1 MEKVPEM
8 INLDSLFY
16 PTSIAVIGASPDIV
30 RDRGGFFACF
40 SEHFKGKLF
49 AVNPKYTDIKGV
61 PCFPRITELP
71 QPVDYAVIVLPR
83 DKVPQALSDCVTAQA
98 KFVLVFSSGFSE
110 AGEKELEKS
119 LMDALKKGETRMIG
133 PNCIGIHAPE
143 TGVLFYPS
151 LATDRQG
158 DIAYFSQ
165 SGGHALNFLVRGV
178 SSGLEF
184 NKVASVGNQAD
195 LKIEDFMEYFAE
207 DPKVKYICGYVEDI
221 KQGERF
227 KKLARH
233 IVLEK
238 KKPLVIWKGGRS
250 DDGARATMSHTGAIA
265 VPTKIWD
272 SVMDQLGIINAE
284 TQIEMLDV
292 LLCLKYGFKPR
303 GLNAL
308 ISVAGG
314 GSSVE
319 LTDAVSSNG
328 LSVPTLA
335 GAIQDKIGATISR
348 VNTSTANPVDLGMFG
363 FDPKVFVS
371 AAVEGEK
378 DPNIDLT
385 VLCQYPEMVR
395 AMSRDFWDY
404 IEETM
409 SDGLK
414 ELKKPAVMVIPRL
427 LHNSPELE
435 TIRASFTKRLA
446 AANIAAFPN
455 AERPARAA
463 RKINRYL
470 NYMKNHGITI

>member
-1 MEKVPEM
+1 MT
-8 INLDSLFY
+8 NLDFLFY
-16 PTSIAVIGASPDIV
+16 PRTIAVIGASPDVV
-30 RDRGGFFACF
+30 RDRGGFFNCF
-40 SEHFKGKLF
+40 HEHFKGKLF
-49 AVNPKYTDIKGV
+49 AVNPKYTDVKGV
-61 PCFPRITELP
+61 PCYPRITEVP
-71 QPVDYAVIVLPR
+71 EPVDYAVIVLPR
-83 DKVPQALSDCVTAQA
+83 DKVPQAIEDCVAAKT

-110 AGEKELEKS
+110 AGEKELEQR
-119 LMDALKKGETRMIG
+119 LIDTLKKGETRMIG
-133 PNCIGIHAPE
+133 PNCIGINAPE
-143 TGVLFYPS
+143 KGVLLYPS
-151 LATDRQG
+151 LATDRPG
-158 DIAYFSQ
+158 EIAFFSQ

-184 NKVASVGNQAD
+184 NKVVSVGNQAD
-195 LKIEDFMEYFAE
+195 LKIEDFLEYFAE
-207 DPKVKYICGYVEDI
+207 DDKVKYICGYVEDI

-250 DDGARATMSHTGAIA
+250 EEGARATLSHTGAIA
-265 VPTKIWD
+265 VPTRIWD
-272 SVMDQLGIINAE
+272 SVMDQLGVINAE

-292 LLCLKYGFKPR
+292 LICLKYGFKPR

-319 LTDAVSSNG
+319 LTDAVSTNG

-335 GAIQDKIGATISR
+335 PGIQEIIGATISR

-363 FDPKVFVS
+363 FDPKIFVA

-378 DPNIDLT
+378 DPNIDLL

-395 AMSRDFWDY
+395 AMSKDFWDY
-404 IEETM
+404 IEATM

-427 LHNSPELE
+427 LLNNPELE
-435 TIRASFTKRLA
+435 AIRTQFTGKLA
-446 AANIAAFPN
+446 AVNIPAFPN

-463 RKINRYL
+463 YQINKYL
-470 NYMKNHGITI
+470 NFMKNHGITI

>member
-1 MEKVPEM
+1 M
-8 INLDSLFY
+8 IDMDRLFY
-16 PTSIAVIGASPDIV
+16 PESIAVIGASPDVV
-30 RDRGGFFACF
+30 RDRGGFFNCF
-40 SEHFKGKLF
+40 KDKYRGKLI
-49 AVNPKYTDIKGV
+49 AINPKYTDIKGV
-61 PCFPRITELP
+61 PCFPKITDVKEP
-71 QPVDYAVIVLPR
+71 IDYALIVLPR
-83 DKVPQALSDCVTAQA
+83 DKVPPALSECVAA
-98 KFVLVFSSGFSE
+98 GVKYVLVFSSGFSE
-110 AGEKELEKS
+110 AGEKELEGQ
-119 LMDALKKGETRMIG
+119 LCDILGKGKTRMIG

-143 TGVLFYPS
+143 KGVLFYPS
-151 LATDRQG
+151 LPDGAQG

-184 NKVASVGNQAD
+184 NKVVSVGNQAD

-207 DPKVKYICGYVEDI
+207 DDKIKYICGYVEDI

-227 KKLARH
+227 KKLARR

-250 DDGARATMSHTGAIA
+250 ADGARATMSHTGAIA

-272 SVMDQLGIINAE
+272 SVMEQLGVINAE
-284 TQIEMLDV
+284 TQLEMLDI
-292 LLCLKYGFKPR
+292 LMCLKHGFLPR

-319 LTDAVSSNG
+319 LTDAVSANG

-335 GAIQDKIGATISR
+335 PEIQEKIGATISR
-348 VNTSTANPVDLGMFG
+348 VNTSTSNPVDLGMFG

-371 AAVEGEK
+371 AAVEGAR
-378 DPNIDLT
+378 DPNIDL
-385 VLCQYPEMVR
+385 VILCQYPEMVR
-395 AMSRDFWDY
+395 AMAREFWDY
-404 IEETM
+404 IEATM
-409 SDGLK
+409 CDGLK
-414 ELKKPAVMVIPRL
+414 DLTKPTVMVIPRL
-427 LHNSPELE
+427 LHNNPELE
-435 TIRASFTKRLA
+435 AIRASFTAKLA

-463 RKINRYL
+463 YRINKYI
-470 NYMKNHGITI
+470 NFMKNHGITI

>member
-1 MEKVPEM
+1 MERNATM
-8 INLDSLFY
+8 INLDCLFY
-16 PTSIAVIGASPDIV
+16 PKSIAVIGASPDVV
-30 RDRGGFFACF
+30 RDRGGFFNCF
-40 SEHFKGKLF
+40 KDKYKGKLF
-49 AVNPKYTDIKGV
+49 AVNPKYDDIKGV
-61 PCFPRITELP
+61 PCCPKITDIKEP
-71 QPVDYAVIVLPR
+71 IDYALIVLPR
-83 DKVPQALSDCVTAQA
+83 DRVPQALDECVTAGV
-98 KFVLVFSSGFSE
+98 KYVLVFSSGFSE
-110 AGEKELEKS
+110 AGEKDLEQR
-119 LMDALKKGETRMIG
+119 LMDTLKKGPTRMIG

-143 TGVLFYPS
+143 NGVLFYPS
-151 LATDRQG
+151 LPMEARG

-184 NKVASVGNQAD
+184 NKVVSVGNQAD

-207 DPKVKYICGYVEDI
+207 DEKIKFICGYVEDI

-233 IVLEK
+233 IVLDK

-272 SVMDQLGIINAE
+272 SVMEQLGVINAE
-284 TQIEMLDV
+284 TQIEMLDILV
-292 LLCLKYGFKPR
+292 CLKHGFKPQ

-319 LTDAVSSNG
+319 LTDAVSTSG
-328 LSVPTLA
+328 LSVPTLSA
-335 GAIQDKIGATISR
+335 EIQEKIGATISR

-363 FDPKVFVS
+363 FDPKIFV
-371 AAVEGEK
+371 ATALEGEK
-378 DPNIDLT
+378 DPNIDLV

-395 AMSRDFWDY
+395 AMAREFWDY
-404 IEETM
+404 IETTM

-414 ELKKPAVMVIPRL
+414 DLKKPAVMVIPRL
-427 LHNSPELE
+427 LHNNPELE
-435 TIRASFTKRLA
+435 AIRAGFTAKLA
-446 AANIAAFPN
+446 AVNIAAFPN

-463 RKINRYL
+463 YKINKYI
-470 NYMKNHGITI
+470 NFMKNHGITI

>member
-1 MEKVPEM
+1 M

-16 PTSIAVIGASPDIV
+16 PRTIAVIGASPDVV
-30 RDRGGFFACF
+30 RDRGGFFNCF
-40 SEHFKGKLF
+40 REKFSGKLY

-61 PCFPRITELP
+61 PCYPRITDVPEP
-71 QPVDYAVIVLPR
+71 IDYAVIVLPR
-83 DKVPQALSDCVTAQA
+83 DKVPQALEDCVAAKA

-110 AGEKELEKS
+110 AGEKGLEKQ
-119 LMDALKKGETRMIG
+119 LTDALKKGTTRMIG
-133 PNCIGIHAPE
+133 PNCVGIHAPE
-143 TGVLFYPS
+143 KGILYYPA
-151 LATDRQG
+151 LPMDAPG
-158 DIAYFSQ
+158 EIAFFSQ

-184 NKVASVGNQAD
+184 NKVVSVGNQAD
-195 LKIEDFMEYFAE
+195 LKIEDFLEYFAE
-207 DPKVKYICGYVEDI
+207 DDKIKYICGYVEDI

-250 DDGARATMSHTGAIA
+250 EEGARATMSHTGAIA

-272 SVMDQLGIINAE
+272 SVMDQLGVINAE
-284 TQIEMLDV
+284 TQLEMLDV
-292 LLCLKYGFKPR
+292 LICLKYGFKPR

-319 LTDAVSSNG
+319 LTDAVSANG

-335 GAIQDKIGATISR
+335 PEIQERIGATISR
-348 VNTSTANPVDLGMFG
+348 VNTSTVNPVDLGMFG

-371 AAVEGEK
+371 AAMEGET
-378 DPNIDLT
+378 DPNIDLV

-395 AMSRDFWDY
+395 ALSKDFWEY
-404 IEETM
+404 IEATM

-414 ELKKPAVMVIPRL
+414 DLKKPAVMVIPRL
-427 LHNSPELE
+427 LLNSPELE
-435 TIRASFTKRLA
+435 AIRTQFTGKLA
-446 AANIAAFPN
+446 AVNIAAFPN

-463 RKINRYL
+463 YRINKYL
-470 NYMKNHGITI
+470 NYMKDHGITI

>member
-1 MEKVPEM
+1 M
-8 INLDSLFY
+8 INLDYLFY
-16 PTSIAVIGASPDIV
+16 PRSIAVIGASPDIV

-40 SEHFKGKLF
+40 QEHFKGKLY

-61 PCFPRITELP
+61 PCFPTITDVPE
-71 QPVDYAVIVLPR
+71 PVDYVLIVLPR
-83 DKVPQALSDCVTAQA
+83 DKVPQALEQCVAA
-98 KFVLVFSSGFSE
+98 KAKYVLVFTSGFSE
-110 AGEKELEKS
+110 AGEKGLEKQ
-119 LMDALKKGETRMIG
+119 LIDALKKGETRMIG
-133 PNCIGIHAPE
+133 PNCIGVHAPE
-143 TGVLFYPS
+143 KGVLFYPS
-151 LATDRQG
+151 LATDRPG
-158 DIAYFSQ
+158 EIAFFSQ

-207 DPKVKYICGYVEDI
+207 DEKVKFICGYVEDI

-250 DDGARATMSHTGAIA
+250 EEGARATMSHTGAIA
-265 VPTKIWD
+265 VPTRIWD
-272 SVMDQLGIINAE
+272 SVMDQLGVINAE

-303 GLNAL
+303 GLRAL

-319 LTDAVSSNG
+319 LTDAVSTNG
-328 LSVPTLA
+328 ISVPTLRDD
-335 GAIQDKIGATISR
+335 IQEKIGATISR

-363 FDPKVFVS
+363 FDPQVFVG

-378 DPNIDLT
+378 DPNIDFS
-385 VLCQYPEMVR
+385 VLCQYPEMVQ
-395 AMSRDFWDY
+395 AMSKDFWEY
-404 IEETM
+404 VEKTM

-414 ELKKPAVMVIPRL
+414 ELTKPAVMVIPRL
-427 LHNSPELE
+427 LHNSPQLE
-435 TIRASFTKRLA
+435 SVRASFTVRLA

-463 RKINRYL
+463 YKINRYL
-470 NYMKNHGITI
+470 NYMKDHGISI

>member
-1 MEKVPEM
+1 M
-8 INLDSLFY
+8 INLDCLFY
-16 PTSIAVIGASPDIV
+16 PRSIAVIGASPDIV
-30 RDRGGFFACF
+30 RDRGGFFACYQ
-40 SEHFKGKLF
+40 EHFKGKLY

-61 PCFPRITELP
+61 PCFPTITDVPE
-71 QPVDYAVIVLPR
+71 PVDYALIVLPR
-83 DKVPQALSDCVTAQA
+83 DKVPQALEQCVAA
-98 KFVLVFSSGFSE
+98 KAKYVLVFTSGFSE
-110 AGEKELEKS
+110 AGEKELEKR
-119 LMDALKKGETRMIG
+119 LTDALAKGRTRMIG

-151 LATDRQG
+151 LATDKQG

-184 NKVASVGNQAD
+184 NKVVSVGNQTD

-207 DPKVKYICGYVEDI
+207 DEKVKYICGYVEDI

-250 DDGARATMSHTGAIA
+250 EEGARATMSHTGAIA
-265 VPTKIWD
+265 VPTRIWD
-272 SVMDQLGIINAE
+272 SVMDQLGVINAE

-303 GLNAL
+303 GLRAL

-328 LSVPTLA
+328 ISVPTLA
-335 GAIQDKIGATISR
+335 DDVQEIIGSTISR

-363 FDPKVFVS
+363 FDPKVFVG

-378 DPNIDLT
+378 DPKIDFL
-385 VLCQYPEMVR
+385 VLCQYPEMVQ
-395 AMSRDFWDY
+395 AMSKDFWDY
-404 IEETM
+404 IEQTM
-409 SDGLK
+409 SEGLK
-414 ELKKPAVMVIPRL
+414 GLTKPAVMVIPRL

-435 TIRASFTKRLA
+435 SIRASFTRRLA

-463 RKINRYL
+463 YKINRYL